1 MRNRADVLD
10 LAVLGRL
17 ADGPQHGYEL
27 RKSLMTTLGV
37 FRTLSFGSLYPRLRA
52 LEERGLLTS
61 SSTSAGDPGAL
72 PHALAGRRSR
82 IVYEL
87 TATGKEHLAE
97 SLAAWDPT
105 AWDDDAFD
113 VRFSMFA
120 VTDHTTRLRI
130 LEGRRARVLERRE
143 ASRAAQAKNRERRD
157 AYTLE
162 LQRHGLDLLEREL
175 GWLDGLIAAERTGAG
190 PGHPAQ
196 HGPPGQH
203 GLSAQQGFAAQHG
216 ARDTTDVRPAASS
229 PSTDPSGTAR

>member
-10 LAVLGRL
+10 LAILGRL

-27 RKSLMTTLGV
+27 RKSLMSSLGV

-52 LEERGLLTS
+52 LEEREYLTS
-61 SSTSAGDPGAL
+61 SSSARSATPQEGAL
-72 PHALAGRRSR
+72 PHPLAGKRSR
-82 IVYEL
+82 IVYTL
-87 TATGKEHLAE
+87 TGAGKEHLTA
-97 SLAAWDPT
+97 SLATWDPT

-120 VTDHTTRLRI
+120 ATDHTTRLRI

-143 ASRAAQAKNRERRD
+143 ASRAAHAKNRERRD

-175 GWLDGLIAAERTGAG
+175 GWLDGLIAAERSGAA
-190 PGHPAQ
+190 PGAT
-196 HGPPGQH
+196 PP
-203 GLSAQQGFAAQHG
+203 
-216 ARDTTDVRPAASS
+216 
-229 PSTDPSGTAR
+229 DPSPGGSER

>member
-10 LAVLGRL
+10 LAILGRL

-27 RKSLMTTLGV
+27 RKSLMTSLGV

-52 LEERGLLTS
+52 LEERGLVTS
-61 SSTSAGDPGAL
+61 SSFTDTGAL

-87 TATGKEHLAE
+87 TTAGKEHLAE
-97 SLAAWDPT
+97 SLASWDPT

-113 VRFSMFA
+113 VRFSMFS
-120 VTDHTTRLRI
+120 VTDHHTRLRI

-143 ASRAAQAKNRERRD
+143 ASRAAQTKNRERRD

-175 GWLDGLIAAERTGAG
+175 GWLEGLIAAERTGAA
-190 PGHPAQ
+190 PGTQPTGTQPTGTQPTGTQPGVSPAPPST
-196 HGPPGQH
+196 PPG
-203 GLSAQQGFAAQHG
+203 GSE
-216 ARDTTDVRPAASS
+216 R
-229 PSTDPSGTAR
+229 

>member
-10 LAVLGRL
+10 LAILGRL

-27 RKSLMTTLGV
+27 RKNLMSSLGV
-37 FRTLSFGSLYPRLRA
+37 FRALSFGSLYPRLRA
-52 LEERGLLTS
+52 LEEQGLLAS
-61 SSTSAGDPGAL
+61 SSSAPQGAL

-87 TATGKEHLAE
+87 TTTGKEHLAS
-97 SLAAWDPT
+97 SLATWDPT

-120 VTDHTTRLRI
+120 ATDHTTRLRI

-143 ASRAAQAKNRERRD
+143 ASRAAQTKSRERRD

-175 GWLDGLIAAERTGAG
+175 GWLDGLIAAERSGAV
-190 PGHPAQ
+190 PGAPT
-196 HGPPGQH
+196 PP
-203 GLSAQQGFAAQHG
+203 
-216 ARDTTDVRPAASS
+216 
-229 PSTDPSGTAR
+229 DPSGSDR

>member
-10 LAVLGRL
+10 LAILGRL

-27 RKSLMTTLGV
+27 RKSLMTSLGV
-37 FRTLSFGSLYPRLRA
+37 FRTLSFGSLYPRLRS
-52 LEERGLLTS
+52 LEERGLVTS
-61 SSTSAGDPGAL
+61 SSSAQTGAL

-87 TATGKEHLAE
+87 TTVGKEHLAE
-97 SLAAWDPT
+97 SLATWDPT

-113 VRFSMFA
+113 VRFSMFS

-143 ASRAAQAKNRERRD
+143 ASRAAQAKMRERRD

-190 PGHPAQ
+190 PGTPLAGPAVGGPTVGHP
-196 HGPPGQH
+196 
-203 GLSAQQGFAAQHG
+203 
-216 ARDTTDVRPAASS
+216 DTPTPS
-229 PSTDPSGTAR
+229 PDTSGSDR